1 MRKAGNKEKQG
12 KIKQSQTKQPDS
24 SQLKLQ
30 LNFVDTPEAAA
41 VAAAPVDVAA
51 ANVAAVAA
59 AAAVMAAETCHK
71 KAKEI
76 ACKQLK
82 AQQGK

>member
-51 ANVAAVAA
+51 ANVAA

>member
-59 AAAVMAAETCHK
+59 AVMAAETCHK